1 MENKTFK
8 IIRNILVVVI
18 AVIALLFFVQILINS
33 GDGEMNDALKG
44 AIDGLFYVTYVV
56 LAATV
61 LMAVF
66 VWFAELFTH
75 KKKLVEF
82 GISAA
87 LFLMVILIAK
97 YVLASNEPVTYNSNL
112 KIDASTSN
120 WVDTGLFTFYILAA
134 IAILSILLSPLLTGF
149 GSWGSEKKLEEV
161 PLEDEAPVEEEDEA

>member
-8 IIRNILVVVI
+8 IIRSVLVLVI
-18 AVIALLFFVQILINS
+18 AIIALLFFVQILINS
-33 GDGEMNDALKG
+33 GEGEMNDALKG
-44 AIDGLFYVTYVV
+44 AINGLFYVTYVV
-56 LAATV
+56 LAVTV

-82 GISAA
+82 IISAG
-87 LFLMVILIAK
+87 LFLMVVLVAK
-97 YVLASNEPVTYNSNL
+97 YALASNEPVVYNQNL
-112 KIDASTSN
+112 QIDATTSN

-149 GSWGSEKKLEEV
+149 GAWGSDKKLEEV
-161 PLEDEAPVEEEDEA
+161 PLEDEDEA

>member
-8 IIRNILVVVI
+8 IIRNVLVLVI
-18 AVIALLFFVQILINS
+18 AVIALLFFVQIVINYS
-33 GDGEMNDALKG
+33 GDEKMNDALKG
-44 AIDGLFYVTYVV
+44 AINGLFYVTYVV

-82 GISAA
+82 IISAA

-112 KIDASTSN
+112 KVDANTSN
-120 WVDTGLFTFYILAA
+120 WVDTGLFTFYILAV

-149 GSWGSEKKLEEV
+149 GAWGSDKELEEV
-161 PLEDEAPVEEEDEA
+161 PLKDEEEA